1 MKFRSCPVHAV
12 FAILHRPENPPALE
26 ADMKRTALAFGAALT
41 LLGGCAA
48 PYGTSG
54 SYYGGGG
61 YYEPDYYGPTVYAQP
76 YGGYGGGYSRDHRDG
91 DRTYRDQDR
100 NQDRNR
106 DHDRGDR
113 QDNRQGNRQDNNRG
127 NRQGNNQP
135 APQTNFQANAQNN
148 VQPGSGYHG
157 GDRLPNGDRITRGN
171 FWQLNQ
177 AQQSAAPQPSGAQ
190 PSGDSGGGRMG
201 RHRAD

>member
-12 FAILHRPENPPALE
+12 LAMLHRSENHPALE
-26 ADMKRTALAFGAALT
+26 ADMKHTALAFGAVLA

-48 PYGTSG
+48 PYGASG
-54 SYYGGGG
+54 NYYGGGG
-61 YYEPDYYGPTVYAQP
+61 YYEPDYYAGQTYVP
-76 YGGYGGGYSRDHRDG
+76 YGGYSGGYGRDHRDG
-91 DRTYRDQDR
+91 DHAYRGQDR

-127 NRQGNNQP
+127 NRQGNNPP
-135 APQTNFQANAQNN
+135 APQSNAQNN
-148 VQPGSGYHG
+148 VQPGGGYHG
-157 GDRLPNGDRITRGN
+157 GNTMPNGDRITRGN

-177 AQQSAAPQPSGAQ
+177 AQQNTTPQPSGTQ
-190 PSGDSGGGRMG
+190 PSGGSGGGRMG